1 MCESYENSKKSRHI
15 DIKYHY
21 IKDLV
26 FKKLIKIKFID
37 TKNNISDIFTKAL
50 NKNSFTKFSVDLQV
64 L

>member
-1 MCESYENSKKSRHI
+1 MCLIFNL
-15 DIKYHY
+15 IKTYIYHY

-37 TKNNISDIFTKAL
+37 TKNNISDMFTKAL
-50 NKNSFTKFSVDLQV
+50 NKISFAVDLQV